1 MKSSELRLGRFLFQP
16 ETGRLADGSGARVE
30 LRHQAMEVLQV
41 LAEYPNAVVERDRLL
56 DRVWQNRQGAEE
68 GLVQCV
74 AEIRR
79 VLGDTGKSIVETIPR
94 KGYRLVAS
102 PASSGPGLVGRA
114 LALFVL
120 AVVLIGSAVA
130 WRVWLWD
137 AGGPVERPVVAV
149 LPFETLDP
157 GDETAGI
164 ADAVGDTIISSLAA
178 YSEFDTIARQSSY
191 RFRNSE
197 QSVVEIGEALGAD
210 YLVQGSQQLVDRTLR
225 LSVQLIDAADQTL
238 EMVDTFEIALGDM
251 FEANEEIAH
260 RIANT
265 VSGSV
270 LNLHARNAS
279 RDGAVDALILDNR
292 ARMLFQSGPSREKWL
307 ASLEM
312 SDEAIRSYPD
322 AEWGY
327 VGKALMLRTG
337 VRFGWDQGAAD
348 AVLDEAEQAARRA
361 IQINPTNYL
370 SHFALGRVLMQR
382 GEIRDSISALSRAA
396 ELNPSSAMVLNGLGQ
411 SYIYADDSEALMRTV
426 ARVRVI
432 DPLPGTLTLWVRAW
446 AEWQTG
452 DCEAAKASVGAMTNV
467 PLEANKLRAVI
478 EICVGNTEAAE
489 AEIAEFLARNPDWTL
504 AREVAANAVNWSA
517 DGPRDRWLAALAEA
531 GVPE

>member
-1 MKSSELRLGRFLFQP
+1 
-16 ETGRLADGSGARVE
+16 
-30 LRHQAMEVLQV
+30 
-41 LAEYPNAVVERDRLL
+41 
-56 DRVWQNRQGAEE
+56 
-68 GLVQCV
+68 
-74 AEIRR
+74 
-79 VLGDTGKSIVETIPR
+79 
-94 KGYRLVAS
+94 
-102 PASSGPGLVGRA
+102 
-114 LALFVL
+114 
-120 AVVLIGSAVA
+120 
-130 WRVWLWD
+130 
-137 AGGPVERPVVAV
+137 
-149 LPFETLDP
+149 
-157 GDETAGI
+157 
-164 ADAVGDTIISSLAA
+164 
-178 YSEFDTIARQSSY
+178 
-191 RFRNSE
+191 
-197 QSVVEIGEALGAD
+197 
-210 YLVQGSQQLVDRTLR
+210 
-225 LSVQLIDAADQTL
+225 
-238 EMVDTFEIALGDM
+238 
-251 FEANEEIAH
+251 
-260 RIANT
+260 
-265 VSGSV
+265 
-270 LNLHARNAS
+270 
-279 RDGAVDALILDNR
+279 
-292 ARMLFQSGPSREKWL
+292 
-307 ASLEM
+307 M